1 MPRSV
6 HITTVIPP
14 PLSMAR
20 RLRIPKARQKELRA
34 MVDELRQRFANE
46 DEASSGDS
54 TNSGKKLQ
62 RASAAD

>member
-6 HITTVIPP
+6 QITTVIPP
-14 PLSMAR
+14 PLSMAK

-34 MVDELRQRFANE
+34 MVDEIRQRFANE
-46 DEASSGDS
+46 EEPSSGDS
-54 TNSGKKLQ
+54 TNLGKKFQ